1 MNTQARP
8 VSLPRTAAVI
18 AAVIAAAPF
27 LSGLYFLAKASSLSP
42 DVLAVN
48 LANLIGSLVFRTGMV
63 FLIVQ
68 WHGEQR
74 GQLAFRRP
82 ALLLAIYASCLLG
95 WQIAQMFLQQAL
107 MGSLGDS
114 IYSLNLIVTIITPL
128 NAVLYSLVAWLTWR
142 FITRMRRKDALPL
155 ASDGNARRRIAGL
168 AAWLFASVLLSFM
181 TEAIQMLLDYFD
193 DDLKLVM
200 LNYMGAAA
208 IPTALVF
215 AGAML
220 GLPRDLNRLYGW
232 RLLGSSLVAMVCVSL
247 LTYVALRVLGGNILA
262 GAGLTSGILTVLI
275 LAGIGM
281 AYRMCF
287 RVFYVT
293 VRRPIA
299 ETPQGMQ
306 SS

>member
-8 VSLPRTAAVI
+8 VSLPWTAAVI
-18 AAVIAAAPF
+18 AAVVVTAPF
-27 LSGLYFLAKASSLSP
+27 LSSLYFLAKESSLSP
-42 DVLAVN
+42 DLLAVN
-48 LANLIGSLVFRTGMV
+48 LSNFIGSLVFRTGMV

-82 ALLLAIYASCLLG
+82 ALLLTIYASCLLG
-95 WQIAQMFLQQAL
+95 WQIAQILLHQAL
-107 MGSLGDS
+107 MR
-114 IYSLNLIVTIITPL
+114 SLNGSVDMLTLIVTIITPL
-128 NAVLYSLVAWLTWR
+128 NAVLYSLVAWLTWW
-142 FITRMRRKDALPL
+142 FITRTLRKDALPL
-155 ASDGNARRRIAGL
+155 SARGNARRRIACL

-200 LNYMGAAA
+200 LNYIGTVA

-220 GLPRDLNRLYGW
+220 GLPRDLNRLHGW
-232 RLLGSSLVAMVCVSL
+232 RLLGSSLVAMACVSL
-247 LTYVALRVLGGNILA
+247 LTYGALRVLGGNVLD
-262 GAGLTSGILTVLI
+262 GVSLTSGILTVVV
-275 LAGIGM
+275 LAGIGV
-281 AYRMCF
+281 AYRMWF

-299 ETPQGMQ
+299 ETSQGMQ

>member
-8 VSLPRTAAVI
+8 VSLPWTAAVI
-18 AAVIAAAPF
+18 AAVVTTAPF
-27 LSGLYFLAKASSLSP
+27 LSSFYFLAKESSLSP
-42 DVLAVN
+42 DLLAVN
-48 LANLIGSLVFRTGMV
+48 LANFIVSLVFRTGLV

-82 ALLLAIYASCLLG
+82 ALLLTIYASCLLG
-95 WQIAQMFLQQAL
+95 WQIVQIFLFQAL
-107 MGSLGDS
+107 MRGLSDG

-128 NAVLYSLVAWLTWR
+128 NAVLYSLVAWLTWW
-142 FITRMRRKDALPL
+142 FITRMLRKDALPL
-155 ASDGNARRRIAGL
+155 AAHGNARRRIAGL

-181 TEAIQMLLDYFD
+181 TQAMQMLLDYFD

-200 LNYMGAAA
+200 LNYIGTVA

-220 GLPRDLNRLYGW
+220 GLPRDLSRLHGW
-232 RLLGSSLVAMVCVSL
+232 RLLGASLVAMACVSL
-247 LTYVALRVLGGNILA
+247 LAYAVLRVLGGNVLDRA
-262 GAGLTSGILTVLI
+262 SLTSGILTVVV
-275 LAGIGM
+275 LAGIGV
-281 AYRMCF
+281 AYRMWF

-293 VRRPIA
+293 VSRPIA
-299 ETPQGMQ
+299 ETSQGMQ

>member
-8 VSLPRTAAVI
+8 VSLPRTAAAI
-18 AAVIAAAPF
+18 AAVVAAAPF

-220 GLPRDLNRLYGW
+220 GLPRDLSRLQGW
-232 RLLGSSLVAMVCVSL
+232 RRLISSL
-247 LTYVALRVLGGNILA
+247 
-262 GAGLTSGILTVLI
+262 
-275 LAGIGM
+275 
-281 AYRMCF
+281 
-287 RVFYVT
+287 
-293 VRRPIA
+293 
-299 ETPQGMQ
+299 
-306 SS
+306 